1 MGNNVFFCSSAHG
14 AYQLLHTDFRF
25 LWSNSFLWINPELY
39 LCFSPQ
45 VHTQSPAMSV
55 KKSSSSYIVN
65 ISILRPPPH
74 LSELP
79 KCFKR
84 ETCVKPVL
92 TLWFLS
98 HKFALPFVKRWSLLK
113 WPNCVFL
120 YVYTCVNCKFSL
132 FCKPGW
138 VCGSESHAL
147 CVDFAVSGQK
157 DPMRNI
163 LVFPSG
169 HSTAGRQV

>member
-1 MGNNVFFCSSAHG
+1 MGNNVFCPSAHG

-25 LWSNSFLWINPELY
+25 LWSNSFLWINPGLY

-45 VHTQSPAMSV
+45 VPSNVCRKEFILIYRKHIDSPSA
-55 KKSSSSYIVN
+55 SS
-65 ISILRPPPH
+65 H

-157 DPMRNI
+157 DPMRNTP
-163 LVFPSG
+163 VFPSG

>member
-1 MGNNVFFCSSAHG
+1 MFQSSGPHTVPSNVCQKEFILIYHKHIDSPSASS
-14 AYQLLHTDFRF
+14 
-25 LWSNSFLWINPELY
+25 
-39 LCFSPQ
+39 
-45 VHTQSPAMSV
+45 
-55 KKSSSSYIVN
+55 
-65 ISILRPPPH
+65 H

-113 WPNCVFL
+113 WPSCVFL
-120 YVYTCVNCKFSL
+120 YVYSCVNCKFSL
-132 FCKPGW
+132 FCKPGR

-157 DPMRNI
+157 DPQAAEKYPR
-163 LVFPSG
+163 LSKWPLYRWQTSLALHLWCRWQEVCDFPWFIAISC
-169 HSTAGRQV
+169 SNMTN